1 MNPLARARLIALRV
15 GATLLLCMAM
25 IGVAHGDPVAMVT
38 DLQGKAVIST
48 AGRTADAA
56 MLVGLE
62 VGAQAQLQPTTTMV
76 VLYLGDG
83 GEYVLKGPA
92 TVVFRAALPEVTN
105 GAPALKRPPPAGEKL
120 RINPNGM
127 GQGAL
132 VMRSSLGAPRIRLLS
147 ANGTRVL
154 DTQPELHWQEPQ
166 PGLRY
171 SVEIADETGRSLYE
185 AQVEGPSFT
194 LPASLQ
200 LKDGMAY
207 TWEVAARLPDGRKY
221 ASKGEFSIASAELRA
236 QTAAARALAQ
246 ESVSSMVTFAIWLE
260 QMELRDEARK
270 AWRAL
275 AVQRPDDPQI
285 RAMAQR

>member
-1 MNPLARARLIALRV
+1 MNPLARAGTIVLRV
-15 GATLLLCMAM
+15 CAVFMLCMAWTGM
-25 IGVAHGDPVAMVT
+25 AHGAPVAMVT

-48 AGRTADAA
+48 GGRMAEAT
-56 MLVGLE
+56 MLSDID
-62 VGAQAQLQPTTTMV
+62 VGAQAQLQANTTMV

-83 GEYVLKGPA
+83 SEYLLKGPA
-92 TVVFRAALPEVTN
+92 TVVFGAAQPEDIN
-105 GAPALKRPPPAGEKL
+105 GAPVLKRTAPPGGSL
-120 RINPNGM
+120 RIKPTGM

-132 VMRSSLGAPRIRLLS
+132 VMRSSLGTPRIRLLS

-154 DTQPELHWQEPQ
+154 DTQPELRWQEPQ

-185 AQVEGPSFT
+185 AQAEGPSFT

-207 TWEVAARLPDGRKY
+207 TWDVAARLPDGRKY

-275 AVQRPDDPQI
+275 AAQRPDDPQI

>member
-1 MNPLARARLIALRV
+1 MNPLARAGMIVLRV
-15 GATLLLCMAM
+15 CAVFMLCMAWTGM
-25 IGVAHGDPVAMVT
+25 AHGTPVAMVT

-48 AGRTADAA
+48 GGRMADAT
-56 MLVGLE
+56 MLSDID
-62 VGAQAQLQPTTTMV
+62 VGAQAQLQANTTMV

-83 GEYVLKGPA
+83 GEYLLKGPA
-92 TVVFRAALPEVTN
+92 TVVFGAAQPEVIN
-105 GAPALKRPPPAGEKL
+105 GAPVLKRTAPPGGSL
-120 RINPNGM
+120 RIKPTGM

-154 DTQPELHWQEPQ
+154 DTQPELRWQEPL

-185 AQVEGPSFT
+185 AQAEGPSFT

-200 LKDGMAY
+200 LQDGMAY
-207 TWEVAARLPDGRKY
+207 TWDVAARLPDGRKY

-246 ESVSSMVTFAIWLE
+246 ESVSSMVTFAIWLD

-270 AWRAL
+270 VWRVL
-275 AVQRPDDPQI
+275 ATQRPEDPQI

>member
-1 MNPLARARLIALRV
+1 MNPLARAGVIVLRV
-15 GATLLLCMAM
+15 CAVFMLCMAWTGM
-25 IGVAHGDPVAMVT
+25 VHGAPVAMVT

-48 AGRTADAA
+48 GGRTAEATMLSDIDA
-56 MLVGLE
+56 
-62 VGAQAQLQPTTTMV
+62 GAQAQLQANTTMV

-83 GEYVLKGPA
+83 TEYLLKGPA
-92 TVVFRAALPEVTN
+92 TVVFGAAQPEVIN
-105 GAPALKRPPPAGEKL
+105 GAPALKRTAPPGGSL
-120 RINPNGM
+120 RIKPTGM

-132 VMRSSLGAPRIRLLS
+132 VMRSSLGTPRIRLLS

-154 DTQPELHWQEPQ
+154 DTQPELRWQEPQ

-185 AQVEGPSFT
+185 AQAEGPSFT

-246 ESVSSMVTFAIWLE
+246 GSVPSLVTFAIWLD

-270 AWRAL
+270 VWRVL
-275 AVQRPDDPQI
+275 AAQRPDDPQI